1 MLLAFN
7 YTEMIKSEAL
17 ISEIKKF
24 KVTLILVINDKY
36 FKIYLNATIIVISF
50 FGMKTMKNFS

>member
-1 MLLAFN
+1 MLLVFN

-24 KVTLILVINDKY
+24 KETLILVIYGKY
-36 FKIYLNATIIVISF
+36 LRIYLDATIIAISF
-50 FGMKTMKNFS
+50 FGMKTMKRFC